1 MRNKPK
7 LECEAARSKAMAD
20 LDRPARPA
28 KPARSQK
35 RAAREAATQ
44 PVAVK

>member
-7 LECEAARSKAMAD
+7 LECEEARSKAMAD

-44 PVAVK
+44 PVAAK